1 MNTLEEVKAYFESK
15 SYKVRLYDGVEEDE
29 VAIAVMGKRSPP
41 NSIGIFGFGSALII
55 VFSMQRWILRTIV
68 GQRFKDEFYE
78 TIEGLLPAAESILGP
93 PFEDTTAERE
103 K

>member
-15 SYKVRLYDGVEEDE
+15 RYKVRLYNGVEEDE
-29 VAIAVMGKRSPP
+29 VAIAVMGKRSLPD
-41 NSIGIFGFGSALII
+41 SIGISVFGSALII
-55 VFSMQRWILRTIV
+55 IFSRQRWILRTIV

-78 TIEGLLPAAESILGP
+78 TIEGLLPAAESILGS
-93 PFEDTTAERE
+93 PFEDSTEEVR